1 MSKKDANE
9 TKLLFPL
16 PDSGDTAS
24 DIWRLIIRS
33 NAKMLNLLLQECPDI
48 APGQKITFSR
58 IRVLTYLA
66 LGDTT
71 LPKERCEI
79 LGEGSTAVME
89 NFCTTVCSGRLGK
102 RKLKGRQQKGFA
114 EEVQAM
120 VDAVKAGGPA
130 PIPFEEIENV
140 TRATFAVQRAL
151 KSGAAELL

>member
-1 MSKKDANE
+1 M
-9 TKLLFPL
+9 
-16 PDSGDTAS
+16 
-24 DIWRLIIRS
+24 
-33 NAKMLNLLLQECPDI
+33 
-48 APGQKITFSR
+48 
-58 IRVLTYLA
+58 
-66 LGDTT
+66 
-71 LPKERCEI
+71 
-79 LGEGSTAVME
+79 ME

-151 KSGAAELL
+151 KSGAAELP